1 MLNTSCRPCC
11 RIHLDTWMLAEEG
24 TSFDAFVAASL
35 ALLLRRLPIQV
46 TSSSL
51 DSFVVLVLFRAMST
65 MWMITKILVDE
76 LVSVLSMLI

>member
-1 MLNTSCRPCC
+1 
-11 RIHLDTWMLAEEG
+11 MLAEEG